1 MAINNSS
8 VKNVSS
14 WSALRPPV
22 NAGCYIN
29 KTTRSYLT
37 NGFLETLKEGQ
48 KFFVITT
55 LVYLNI
61 PYSLEFE
68 NKKKGSTC
76 LKSYWRVTKVTF
88 TLYRITFPGGGGR
101 GNFLKEANGDA
112 LLDELTFSRPD

>member
-1 MAINNSS
+1 M
-8 VKNVSS
+8 
-14 WSALRPPV
+14 
-22 NAGCYIN
+22 
-29 KTTRSYLT
+29 
-37 NGFLETLKEGQ
+37 
-48 KFFVITT
+48 T

-68 NKKKGSTC
+68 NKKKGLTC

-88 TLYRITFPGGGGR
+88 TLYRITFPGGVGR

>member
-1 MAINNSS
+1 MGINNSS

-37 NGFLETLKEGQ
+37 NGFLEILKEGQ
-48 KFFVITT
+48 KVFVITT

-68 NKKKGSTC
+68 NKKGVNLLVES
-76 LKSYWRVTKVTF
+76 LEGNQGNVHAVPDNF
-88 TLYRITFPGGGGR
+88 PPGGGG
-101 GNFLKEANGDA
+101 GTSL
-112 LLDELTFSRPD
+112 

>member
-68 NKKKGSTC
+68 NK
-76 LKSYWRVTKVTF
+76 
-88 TLYRITFPGGGGR
+88 IR
-101 GNFLKEANGDA
+101 G
-112 LLDELTFSRPD
+112 